1 MRVCGLYNLFFSYD
15 MNFDVY
21 NINAICSVFG
31 TWFVSVEP
39 PWSSAR
45 TVSPRSVAGQG
56 PVIASSHPGAVHPGV
71 EQLVT
76 SLVPGVEADTSDRD
90 KVATLI

>member
-1 MRVCGLYNLFFSYD
+1 MY
-15 MNFDVY
+15 M
-21 NINAICSVFG
+21 NAICSEFG

-39 PWSSAR
+39 PRSSAR
-45 TVSPRSVAGQG
+45 AVSPRSVAGQG